1 MPEDPHGSST
11 AERAEKTIRQAA
23 RDTVLEVKDSPITG
37 ECVNRRFPQNAERLL
52 IKGNGEVTF
61 MDSAAYEAAE
71 LPLRLIG
78 TDAASI
84 GMETCELQTHKAF
97 LSKGI
102 VILEGLD
109 LSEVEPGNYFL
120 IALPMKI
127 GGAEGA
133 PVRAFLAEK
142 GLSVNPSKEDFYT
155 PGIGWTFLGFSY
167 RDGVVDIAPATVK
180 KLKQKMRRKA
190 RALQRWRKRNG
201 LSGEKA
207 AAAFIRIFNRKL
219 LENSADSDLTWSY
232 WFFSVI
238 DTADS
243 LHEIDLYAQDCLRFL
258 ISGTRTKARFNV
270 RYEDLKKL
278 GYRSLVHAYYSFTTS
293 P

>member
-1 MPEDPHGSST
+1 MHLIDITRDVTT
-11 AERAEKTIRQAA
+11 AEVYPGDPPTVLRQVRTIGDESDYNLSELCACVHAGTHMDAPLHFIEDGPSVTQLPPDAFVGPC
-23 RDTVLEVKDSPITG
+23 TVLEVKDSPITG

-78 TDAASI
+78 TDAVSI

-133 PVRAFLAEK
+133 PVRAFLA
-142 GLSVNPSKEDFYT
+142 DDYIF
-155 PGIGWTFLGFSY
+155 WTKP
-167 RDGVVDIAPATVK
+167 R
-180 KLKQKMRRKA
+180 
-190 RALQRWRKRNG
+190 
-201 LSGEKA
+201 
-207 AAAFIRIFNRKL
+207 
-219 LENSADSDLTWSY
+219 
-232 WFFSVI
+232 
-238 DTADS
+238 
-243 LHEIDLYAQDCLRFL
+243 
-258 ISGTRTKARFNV
+258 
-270 RYEDLKKL
+270 
-278 GYRSLVHAYYSFTTS
+278 
-293 P
+293 

>member
-1 MPEDPHGSST
+1 MHLIDITRDVTT
-11 AERAEKTIRQAA
+11 AEVYPGDPPTVLRQVRTIGDESDYNLSELCACVHAGTHMDAPLHFIEDGPSVTQLPPDAFVGPC
-23 RDTVLEVKDSPITG
+23 TVLEVKDSPITG

-133 PVRAFLAEK
+133 PVRAFLADEYI
-142 GLSVNPSKEDFYT
+142 F
-155 PGIGWTFLGFSY
+155 WTKP
-167 RDGVVDIAPATVK
+167 R
-180 KLKQKMRRKA
+180 
-190 RALQRWRKRNG
+190 
-201 LSGEKA
+201 
-207 AAAFIRIFNRKL
+207 
-219 LENSADSDLTWSY
+219 
-232 WFFSVI
+232 
-238 DTADS
+238 
-243 LHEIDLYAQDCLRFL
+243 
-258 ISGTRTKARFNV
+258 
-270 RYEDLKKL
+270 
-278 GYRSLVHAYYSFTTS
+278 
-293 P
+293 

>member
-1 MPEDPHGSST
+1 MHLIDITRDVTT
-11 AERAEKTIRQAA
+11 AEVYPGDPPTVLRQIRTIGDESDYNLSELCACVHAGTHMDAPLHFIEDGPSVTQLPPDAFVGPC
-23 RDTVLEVKDSPITG
+23 TVLEVKDSPITG

-78 TDAASI
+78 TDAISI

-133 PVRAFLAEK
+133 PVRAFLA
-142 GLSVNPSKEDFYT
+142 DDYIF
-155 PGIGWTFLGFSY
+155 WTKP
-167 RDGVVDIAPATVK
+167 R
-180 KLKQKMRRKA
+180 
-190 RALQRWRKRNG
+190 
-201 LSGEKA
+201 
-207 AAAFIRIFNRKL
+207 
-219 LENSADSDLTWSY
+219 
-232 WFFSVI
+232 
-238 DTADS
+238 
-243 LHEIDLYAQDCLRFL
+243 
-258 ISGTRTKARFNV
+258 
-270 RYEDLKKL
+270 
-278 GYRSLVHAYYSFTTS
+278 
-293 P
+293 

>member
-1 MPEDPHGSST
+1 MHLIDITRDVTT
-11 AERAEKTIRQAA
+11 AEVYPGDPPTVLRQVRTIGDESDYNLSELCACVHAGTHMDAPLHFIEDGPSVTQLPPDAFVGPC
-23 RDTVLEVKDSPITG
+23 TVLEVKDSPITG

-84 GMETCELQTHKAF
+84 GMKTCELQTHKAF

-133 PVRAFLAEK
+133 PVRAFLA
-142 GLSVNPSKEDFYT
+142 DDYIF
-155 PGIGWTFLGFSY
+155 WTKP
-167 RDGVVDIAPATVK
+167 R
-180 KLKQKMRRKA
+180 
-190 RALQRWRKRNG
+190 
-201 LSGEKA
+201 
-207 AAAFIRIFNRKL
+207 
-219 LENSADSDLTWSY
+219 
-232 WFFSVI
+232 
-238 DTADS
+238 
-243 LHEIDLYAQDCLRFL
+243 
-258 ISGTRTKARFNV
+258 
-270 RYEDLKKL
+270 
-278 GYRSLVHAYYSFTTS
+278 
-293 P
+293 

>member
-1 MPEDPHGSST
+1 MHLIDITRDVTT
-11 AERAEKTIRQAA
+11 AEVYPGDPPTVLRQVRTIGDESDYNLSELCACVHAGTHMDAPLHFIEDGPSVTQLPPDAFVGPC
-23 RDTVLEVKDSPITG
+23 TVLEVKDSPITG

-78 TDAASI
+78 TDAISI

-133 PVRAFLAEK
+133 PVRAFLA
-142 GLSVNPSKEDFYT
+142 DDYIF
-155 PGIGWTFLGFSY
+155 WTKP
-167 RDGVVDIAPATVK
+167 R
-180 KLKQKMRRKA
+180 
-190 RALQRWRKRNG
+190 
-201 LSGEKA
+201 
-207 AAAFIRIFNRKL
+207 
-219 LENSADSDLTWSY
+219 
-232 WFFSVI
+232 
-238 DTADS
+238 
-243 LHEIDLYAQDCLRFL
+243 
-258 ISGTRTKARFNV
+258 
-270 RYEDLKKL
+270 
-278 GYRSLVHAYYSFTTS
+278 
-293 P
+293 

>member
-1 MPEDPHGSST
+1 MHLIDITRDVTT
-11 AERAEKTIRQAA
+11 AEVYPGDPPTVLRQLRTIGPDSDYNLSELCACVHAGTHMDAPLHFIEDGPSVTQMPLDAFVGPC
-23 RDTVLEVKDSPITG
+23 TVLEVKDSPITG

-78 TDAASI
+78 TDAISI

-133 PVRAFLAEK
+133 PVRAFLA
-142 GLSVNPSKEDFYT
+142 DDYIF
-155 PGIGWTFLGFSY
+155 WTKP
-167 RDGVVDIAPATVK
+167 R
-180 KLKQKMRRKA
+180 
-190 RALQRWRKRNG
+190 
-201 LSGEKA
+201 
-207 AAAFIRIFNRKL
+207 
-219 LENSADSDLTWSY
+219 
-232 WFFSVI
+232 
-238 DTADS
+238 
-243 LHEIDLYAQDCLRFL
+243 
-258 ISGTRTKARFNV
+258 
-270 RYEDLKKL
+270 
-278 GYRSLVHAYYSFTTS
+278 
-293 P
+293 